1 MIGEQ
6 YFMRVDPV
14 KLIQFIVCQAT
25 EFEASLSPIR
35 VVKFLYLADLY
46 HARENKGET
55 LTGWPWKFVYF
66 GPYCGES
73 ITALNVAVNDGL
85 IDAKSFESKYD
96 EKDRFLYSCRSEKE
110 PDIAKDLSL
119 YVWSSLKE
127 AIKKWADDTPGL
139 LDHVY
144 YDTEPMKDVKR
155 GDLLEFSKARLP
167 IELPKLEMKKISKS
181 KAEKAKQLISALRE
195 QYRASSYKLTEEK
208 VQMVRDGAFRKSL
221 PLVDDEDLEEGLSGI
236 AKIGKVESN

>member
-1 MIGEQ
+1 
-6 YFMRVDPV
+6 MRVDPV
-14 KLIQFIVCQAT
+14 QLIQFIVCQAT
-25 EFEASLSPIR
+25 EFGGSLTPIR

-66 GPYCGES
+66 GPYCAES
-73 ITALNVAVNDGL
+73 FLALKRAVDDGL
-85 IDAKSFESKYD
+85 IEAKPFESKYD
-96 EKDRFLYSCRSEKE
+96 DKDRFLYSCPSEKGSDFE
-110 PDIAKDLSL
+110 NQLSI
-119 YVWSSLKE
+119 YIWSSLKE

-144 YDTEPMKDVKR
+144 YDTEPMEDVKR
-155 GDLLEFSKARLP
+155 GDLLDFSKARLP

-195 QYRASSYKLTEEK
+195 QYRASSYKLSEEK

-236 AKIGKVESN
+236 AEIGKVESS

>member
-1 MIGEQ
+1 
-6 YFMRVDPV
+6 MRVDPV

-25 EFEASLSPIR
+25 EFGASLTPIR

-46 HARENKGET
+46 HARENRGET

-73 ITALNVAVNDGL
+73 IVALNEAVNNGL

-96 EKDRFLYSCRSEKE
+96 ERDRFLYTCHLEKE
-110 PDIAKDLSL
+110 PDTANDLSL

-144 YDTEPMKDVKR
+144 YDTEPMEDVKR
-155 GDLLEFSKARLP
+155 GDLLDFSKARLP

-181 KAEKAKQLISALRE
+181 KAEKAKQLISALRK
-195 QYRASSYKLTEEK
+195 QYQASSYKLSEEK

-236 AKIGKVESN
+236 AEIGKVESS

>member
-1 MIGEQ
+1 MEI
-6 YFMRVDPV
+6 DPV

-25 EFEASLSPIR
+25 EYGASLSPIR

-46 HARENKGET
+46 YARENQGKT
-55 LTGWPWKFVYF
+55 LTGWPWRFVYF

-73 ITALNVAVNDGL
+73 ITALNEAVNDGL
-85 IDAKSFESKYD
+85 IDARSFESKYD
-96 EKDRFLYSCRSEKE
+96 DKDRFLYSCRSEKE
-110 PDIAKDLSL
+110 PDVAKDLSL
-119 YVWSSLKE
+119 YVWSSLKD

-144 YDTEPMKDVKR
+144 YDTEPMENVKR
-155 GDLLEFSKARLP
+155 GDLLDFSKACLA

-181 KAEKAKQLISALRE
+181 KTEKAKQLISALRE
-195 QYRASSYKLTEEK
+195 QYRASSYKLSEEK

-236 AKIGKVESN
+236 AKIGNVESD

>member
-1 MIGEQ
+1 
-6 YFMRVDPV
+6 MRVDPV

-25 EFEASLSPIR
+25 EFGASLSPIR

-73 ITALNVAVNDGL
+73 IVALNEAVNNGL

-96 EKDRFLYSCRSEKE
+96 EKDRFLYSCRSEMGFEVEKQ
-110 PDIAKDLSL
+110 LSI
-119 YVWSSLKE
+119 YIWSSLKD

-155 GDLLEFSKARLP
+155 GDLLDFSKARLP

-195 QYRASSYKLTEEK
+195 QYRASSYKLSEEK
-208 VQMVRDGAFRKSL
+208 VQIVRDGAFRKSL

-236 AKIGKVESN
+236 AEIGKVESN

>member
-1 MIGEQ
+1 
-6 YFMRVDPV
+6 MRVDPV

-25 EFEASLSPIR
+25 EFGASLTPIR

-46 HARENKGET
+46 HARENRGET

-66 GPYCGES
+66 GPYCTES
-73 ITALNVAVNDGL
+73 FLALKRAVDDGL
-85 IDAKSFESKYD
+85 IEAKPFESKYD
-96 EKDRFLYSCRSEKE
+96 DKDRFLYSCPSEKE
-110 PDIAKDLSL
+110 SDVESQLSI

-144 YDTEPMKDVKR
+144 YDTEPMEDVKR
-155 GDLLEFSKARLP
+155 GDLLDFSKARLP
-167 IELPKLEMKKISKS
+167 IKLPKLEMKKISKS
-181 KAEKAKQLISALRE
+181 KAEKAKQLICALRE
-195 QYRASSYKLTEEK
+195 QYQASSYNLSEEK

-236 AKIGKVESN
+236 AEIGKVESN

>member
-1 MIGEQ
+1 
-6 YFMRVDPV
+6 MRVDPV
-14 KLIQFIVCQAT
+14 KLIQFIVCKGT

-66 GPYCGES
+66 GPYCTES
-73 ITALNVAVNDGL
+73 ITALNEAVSIGV

-139 LDHVY
+139 LDYVY
-144 YDTEPMKDVKR
+144 YDTEPMEDVKR
-155 GDLLEFSKARLP
+155 GDLLDFSKARVP
-167 IELPKLEMKKISKS
+167 IELPKIEMKKISIS
-181 KAEKAKQLISALRE
+181 KVEIAKELISALRE
-195 QYRASSYKLTEEK
+195 HYRASSYKLSEEK
-208 VQMVRDGAFRKSL
+208 VQMVCDSW
-221 PLVDDEDLEEGLSGI
+221 
-236 AKIGKVESN
+236 

>member
-1 MIGEQ
+1 
-6 YFMRVDPV
+6 MRVDPV

-25 EFEASLSPIR
+25 EFGAPLSPIR
-35 VVKFLYLADLY
+35 VVKFLYLTDLY

-73 ITALNVAVNDGL
+73 ITALNEAVNDGL

-110 PDIAKDLSL
+110 PDVAKDLSL

-155 GDLLEFSKARLP
+155 GDLLDFSKAHLP
-167 IELPKLEMKKISKS
+167 IDLPKLEMKKLSKS
-181 KAEKAKQLISALRE
+181 KAEKAKHLISALRE
-195 QYRASSYKLTEEK
+195 QYRASSYKLSEEK
-208 VQMVRDGAFRKSL
+208 VQWFATEPLENLCRLWMMKTLRK
-221 PLVDDEDLEEGLSGI
+221 D
-236 AKIGKVESN
+236 

>member
-1 MIGEQ
+1 
-6 YFMRVDPV
+6 MRVDPV
-14 KLIQFIVCQAT
+14 ELIQFIVCKAT
-25 EFEASLSPIR
+25 EFGASLSPIR

-66 GPYCGES
+66 GPYCSES
-73 ITALNVAVNDGL
+73 ITALNEAVNDGL
-85 IDAKSFESKYD
+85 IDSKSFESKYD
-96 EKDRFLYSCRSEKE
+96 ERDRFLYSCHSEREPEVAKE
-110 PDIAKDLSL
+110 LSL
-119 YVWSSLKE
+119 YVWGSLKD

-144 YDTEPMKDVKR
+144 YDTEPMEDVKR
-155 GDLLEFSKARLP
+155 GELLDFSKAHFP
-167 IELPKLEMKKISKS
+167 IKMPELEMKKISKS
-181 KAEKAKQLISALRE
+181 KAEKAKQLIYILRE
-195 QYRASSYKLTEEK
+195 QYRASSYQLAEEK

-236 AKIGKVESN
+236 AKIGNVESE

>member
-1 MIGEQ
+1 
-6 YFMRVDPV
+6 MRVDPV

-25 EFEASLSPIR
+25 EFGASLTPIR

-46 HARENKGET
+46 HARENRGET

-73 ITALNVAVNDGL
+73 IVALNEAVNNGL

-96 EKDRFLYSCRSEKE
+96 ERDRFLYTCHLEKE
-110 PDIAKDLSL
+110 PDTANDLSL

-144 YDTEPMKDVKR
+144 YDTEPMEDVKR
-155 GDLLEFSKARLP
+155 GDLLDFSKARLP

-181 KAEKAKQLISALRE
+181 KAEKAKQLISALRK
-195 QYRASSYKLTEEK
+195 QYQASSYKLSEEK

-236 AKIGKVESN
+236 AERGNVESD

>member
-1 MIGEQ
+1 
-6 YFMRVDPV
+6 MRVEPV

-25 EFEASLSPIR
+25 ECEASLTPIR

-66 GPYCGES
+66 GPYCTES
-73 ITALNVAVNDGL
+73 FLALKRAVDDGL
-85 IDAKSFESKYD
+85 IIAKPFESKYD
-96 EKDRFLYSCRSEKE
+96 DKDRFLYSCPSEE
-110 PDIAKDLSL
+110 GADFEGQLSI

-144 YDTEPMKDVKR
+144 YDTEPMEEAKR
-155 GDLLEFSKARLP
+155 GDLLDSYTIRSENLSLTLEKKWCHAKLGSASCFCAEGEILKQVQDDKFQKFQISLARN
-167 IELPKLEMKKISKS
+167 
-181 KAEKAKQLISALRE
+181 
-195 QYRASSYKLTEEK
+195 
-208 VQMVRDGAFRKSL
+208 FRRKF
-221 PLVDDEDLEEGLSGI
+221 
-236 AKIGKVESN
+236 

>member
-1 MIGEQ
+1 MQ
-6 YFMRVDPV
+6 VDPV

-25 EFEASLSPIR
+25 EFEVSLTPIR

-46 HARENKGET
+46 HARENGGET

-73 ITALNVAVNDGL
+73 IAALNEAVSNGF

-96 EKDRFLYSCRSEKE
+96 ERDRFLYSCRSEKE
-110 PDIAKDLSL
+110 PDIANNLSL

-144 YDTEPMKDVKR
+144 YDTEPMEDVKR
-155 GDLLEFSKARLP
+155 GDLLDFSKARLP

-195 QYRASSYKLTEEK
+195 QYRASSYKLSEEK

-236 AKIGKVESN
+236 AEIGKVESN

>member
-1 MIGEQ
+1 
-6 YFMRVDPV
+6 MRVDPV
-14 KLIQFIVCQAT
+14 KLIQFIVCQTT

-46 HARENKGET
+46 HARENKGKT

-66 GPYCGES
+66 GPYCSES
-73 ITALNVAVNDGL
+73 ITALNEAVNDGL

-155 GDLLEFSKARLP
+155 GDLLDF
-167 IELPKLEMKKISKS
+167 
-181 KAEKAKQLISALRE
+181 Q
-195 QYRASSYKLTEEK
+195 SS
-208 VQMVRDGAFRKSL
+208 R
-221 PLVDDEDLEEGLSGI
+221 
-236 AKIGKVESN
+236 

>member
-1 MIGEQ
+1 
-6 YFMRVDPV
+6 MRVDPV

-25 EFEASLSPIR
+25 EFGASLSPIR

-66 GPYCGES
+66 GPYCSES
-73 ITALNVAVNDGL
+73 ITALNEAVNNGL
-85 IDAKSFESKYD
+85 IDAKSLESKYD
-96 EKDRFLYSCRSEKE
+96 EKDRFLYSCRLEMESEVEKQ
-110 PDIAKDLSL
+110 LSI
-119 YVWSSLKE
+119 YIWSSLKN

-144 YDTEPMKDVKR
+144 YDTEPMEDVKR
-155 GDLLEFSKARLP
+155 GDLLDFSKARLH

-195 QYRASSYKLTEEK
+195 QYRASSYKLSEEK
-208 VQMVRDGAFRKSL
+208 VQMVCDGAFRKSL

-236 AKIGKVESN
+236 AKIGNVESD